1 MGIKAKTLFSVSLIF
16 LSYFVSA
23 QSPRERLVGLD
34 GLIGKNTF
42 FDNHLTGFML
52 YDLDSQT
59 VEFEKNSHLYFIPA
73 STTKLLTFFSS
84 LLVLGDSTTLLRYLP
99 KGKDVLIWGTGDPSL
114 YYPAAGIPKP
124 KIDTF
129 LARFQEVYF
138 SDQNWK
144 DEAFG
149 YGWQWDDYNY
159 AYSAEKSPLP
169 LFGNLVTAVNVNNRP
184 SLRPSIFPIYQSDKN
199 VRNVT
204 REWHSND
211 FFFNPKTYNGMRAQV
226 PFITSQKTF
235 TTLASLEWRKTVHPS
250 KEPLPAEHYVF
261 RGVPTRTLYKE
272 MMLESDNF
280 IAEQLL
286 LQVSDEVFKELNTEK
301 TIEYIQKT
309 YLFDLP
315 DKPQWVDGSGL
326 SRHNLITP
334 RSLIT
339 VLEKIYQILPDEEIY
354 QLFPVGGRTGTLKNN
369 YYAPTPY
376 VVAKTGTISN
386 NHSLA
391 GFIKTRSN
399 KLYAFALMNNNYPY
413 KATVVRRE
421 IEKVLL
427 YIRDNF

>member
-1 MGIKAKTLFSVSLIF
+1 MGIKTISIFVITFFIYTSL
-16 LSYFVSA
+16 LA
-23 QSPRERLVGLD
+23 QSPRERYRELD
-34 GLIGKNTF
+34 GLIGQNSF
-42 FDNHLTGFML
+42 FNNHLTGFLL

-59 VEFEKNSHLYFIPA
+59 VQFEKNSHLYFIPA
-73 STTKLLTFFSS
+73 STTKILTFFAS

-99 KGKDVLIWGTGDPSL
+99 KGNDVVIWGTGDPSL

-124 KIDTF
+124 KIDPF
-129 LARFQEVYF
+129 LARYKEIFF
-138 SDQNWK
+138 SDHNWK

-149 YGWQWDDYNY
+149 YGWQWDDYNF

-169 LFGNLVTAVNVNNRP
+169 LYGNLVTAINVNNRP
-184 SLRPSIFPIYQSDKN
+184 HLSPSLFSVYQSDKN

-204 REWHSND
+204 REWRSND
-211 FFFNPKTYNGMRAQV
+211 FFYNPKTYNGMRAQV

-235 TTLASLEWRKTVHPS
+235 VNLASLEWGKVVHAS
-250 KEPLPAEHYVF
+250 KDPLPPNHFVLK
-261 RGVPTRTLYKE
+261 GVPTRTLYKE

-286 LQVSDEVFKELNTEK
+286 LQVSDEVFRELNTEK

-309 YLFDLP
+309 YLMDLP

-334 RSLIT
+334 RSLVT
-339 VLEKIYQILPDEEIY
+339 VLEKIYRLLPDEEIA
-354 QLFPVGGRTGTLKNN
+354 QIFPVGGRTGTLKNN

-376 VVAKTGTISN
+376 VIAKTGTVSN

-399 KLYAFALMNNNYPY
+399 KTYAFALMNNNYPY
-413 KATVVRRE
+413 RATAVRRE